1 MSQLHL
7 GEPTGERSPDRRRTS
22 RIVGVRVAVLLI
34 GLGVLLTAFPTN
46 ALASPGPRGSALVTP
61 ERGGKQGSI
70 DVIQVDGLIDPP
82 NAALIRDAITAA
94 NRSRATLLLIKFNSG
109 GAVDVDPAPLVK
121 AIRSSRVPV
130 IAWVGPSGS
139 KARGLAAILA
149 IAAPVVA
156 VSNGS
161 SIGAADPVR
170 LDSSDG
176 RAYLQELGAI
186 EDVNGRRAAGGR
198 ALRRQAFNPDDAV
211 RRGVSDRV
219 CASPPGCATI
229 GDLLVA
235 LNGKTVRTAAGDVK
249 LRTARVVGKDRDRR
263 LQPTDQIRFR
273 KLDLIGQAVHTL
285 TNPTIAYGLLVVGLA
300 LIVFEF
306 FTISIGL
313 AGATGAIAIVGA
325 FVGFSHLPVNI
336 WALVL
341 ILVAMFGYAI
351 DVQSGR
357 AYSWTVIATV
367 LLIVGTV
374 FLYGGSPD
382 LDVYWWAIILLVVST
397 VAFFVTAMPVAVRSR
412 FSTPTIG
419 RESLIGELG
428 EAVVDV
434 APDGVVLLRG
444 ARWRARTNRAT
455 PIPAG
460 QGVRVIEVDGLVLEV
475 EPEVGAARDYRE
487 PKAKEPL
494 EPE

>member
-7 GEPTGERSPDRRRTS
+7 GEPTGAQSPDRRRTH

-46 ALASPGPRGSALVTP
+46 ALASPGPLGSALVTP

-82 NAALIRDAITAA
+82 NAALIRDAINAS

-121 AIRSSRVPV
+121 AVRGSRVPV
-130 IAWVGPSGS
+130 VAWVGPSGS

-149 IAAPVVA
+149 VAAPVVA

-170 LDSSDG
+170 LDSNDG
-176 RAYLQELGAI
+176 SALLHELGAI
-186 EDVNGRRAAGGR
+186 EDLNGRRAAGGR
-198 ALRRQAFNPDDAV
+198 ALRQQALNSDEAV
-211 RRGVSDRV
+211 RLKVTDRICSD
-219 CASPPGCATI
+219 PPGCATI

-235 LNGKTVRTAAGDVK
+235 LNGRTVHTAGGDVK
-249 LRTARVVGKDRDRR
+249 LRTARVVGKARDRR

-285 TNPTIAYGLLVVGLA
+285 TSPTIAYGLLVVGLA

-313 AGATGAIAIVGA
+313 AGGTGAIALVGA
-325 FVGFSHLPVNI
+325 FVGFSHLPVNV

-367 LLIVGTV
+367 LLIVGTL
-374 FLYGGSPD
+374 FLYGGSSN
-382 LDVYWWAIILLVVST
+382 LDVYWWAVILLVVST

-419 RESLIGELG
+419 RESLVGELG

-460 QGVRVIEVDGLVLEV
+460 QGIRVIEVDGLVLEV
-475 EPEVGAARDYRE
+475 EPEVGGARDYRE